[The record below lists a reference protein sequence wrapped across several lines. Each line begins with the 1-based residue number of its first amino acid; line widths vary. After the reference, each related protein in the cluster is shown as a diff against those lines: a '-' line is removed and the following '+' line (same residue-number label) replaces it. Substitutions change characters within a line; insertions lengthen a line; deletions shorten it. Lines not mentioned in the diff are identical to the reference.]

1 MASKEKAPAR
11 IGAKHSRCKRRQF
24 ESTVETPYAM
34 VSQSKRTVNVAVVGA
49 GFTILAHVIA
59 LVRAGARVVAVCD
72 TDPGL
77 ASKLL
82 GKLSG
87 GRLYTNYEM
96 FLEHESK
103 MRTTERPELLVI
115 AVPNALHEEFAMQA
129 LKYGFC
135 LDLEKPITTTLRGAR
150 RIRAYAK
157 RNDVPIGVPSCY
169 RFDFMLAVL
178 HWLVANGYAGSVLEA
193 YIKYLQDW
201 GWGGRG
207 WRGQSESSGVGG
219 VMADVGAT
227 HAHNMY
233 VWGTNGVAIKK
244 IACQLRYDLAHKGEN
259 TDTGMLITG
268 QADGGVTFSLEA
280 SQTRHA
286 HMNTRHVEIAG
297 DEATFVYDSRL
308 PTQLEMRQSGKITTL
323 FDDPG
328 VLGPMFPGIAE
339 FLEEMMGRGG
349 GDHFNGDY
357 NESWLRYAEFLL
369 ADVRDFRDGNYDY
382 ENCTPYAN
390 VDDGVDQM
398 FLIEKALASHKD
410 GGKPIDCAL

>member
-193 YIKYLQDW
+193 YIKYLQENVYQEDPEAPIRLMTADEDCMETDELRFVL
-201 GWGGRG
+201 GGSHF
-207 WRGQSESSGVGG
+207 SEEHHEVTWVAREAVRYLRDERDSSRPFFLNLSFQGPHQPYLCPGE
-219 VMADVGAT
+219 
-227 HAHNMY
+227 
-233 VWGTNGVAIKK
+233 WGTM
-244 IACQLRYDLAHKGEN
+244 YDP
-259 TDTGMLITG
+259 
-268 QADGGVTFSLEA
+268 ADIPLPEDFFSSTE
-280 SQTRHA
+280 
-286 HMNTRHVEIAG
+286 G
-297 DEATFVYDSRL
+297 
-308 PTQLEMRQSGKITTL
+308 
-323 FDDPG
+323 
-328 VLGPMFPGIAE
+328 
-339 FLEEMMGRGG
+339 
-349 GDHFNGDY
+349 
-357 NESWLRYAEFLL
+357 
-369 ADVRDFRDGNYDY
+369 
-382 ENCTPYAN
+382 
-390 VDDGVDQM
+390 
-398 FLIEKALASHKD
+398 
-410 GGKPIDCAL
+410 